1 MVGDK
6 CHGCG
11 LWGGRMMDEKEEGEG
26 PTQGSRAGLRLAFC
40 RTRPRKGQQGVV
52 TLESEAQGLEP

>member
-1 MVGDK
+1 
-6 CHGCG
+6 
-11 LWGGRMMDEKEEGEG
+11 MMDEKEEGEG
-26 PTQGSRAGLRLAFC
+26 RTQGSWAGLRLAFC